1 MAEIIQ
7 HNNSKNKS
15 TNRKQLSTRVDLT
28 PMVDLGFLLITF
40 FIFTT
45 SMSKPV
51 TMKMNLPIE
60 DFSNP
65 TKISKNKLIT
75 LMPVSNNKVKYY
87 FEELSSKIFET
98 NFSEQGLRKV
108 LQTTQREVQSIYN
121 NKNEMVVLIK
131 PTDSS
136 TYQNL
141 VDILDEMAINQ
152 ITRYMLLQVS
162 EDEKKILKK

>member
-7 HNNSKNKS
+7 HNNTKNKS
-15 TNRKQLSTRVDLT
+15 TKRKQLSTIIDLT

-51 TMKMNLPIE
+51 AMKMNLPVD

-65 TKISKNKLIT
+65 TKIPKSKVIT
-75 LMPVSNNKVKYY
+75 LIPVSNNKVKYY
-87 FEELSSKIFET
+87 FGELTNQFFET
-98 NFSEQGLRKV
+98 DFSEQGLRKV
-108 LQTTQREVQSIYN
+108 LQTKQQQVQNIFK

-152 ITRYMLLQVS
+152 VTRYMLLQVS
-162 EDEKKILKK
+162 EDEKKFLK